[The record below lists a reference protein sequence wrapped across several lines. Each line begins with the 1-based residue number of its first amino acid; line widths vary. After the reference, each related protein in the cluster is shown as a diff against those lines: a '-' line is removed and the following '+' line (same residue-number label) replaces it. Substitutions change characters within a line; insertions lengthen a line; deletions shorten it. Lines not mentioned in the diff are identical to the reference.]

1 MAKLHVTPTSI
12 ILERTDGRKIDLSC
26 FEAVG
31 PICWGYFWYK
41 HNGKYGFMDEEGS
54 PICGPVYISA
64 GNFDVSLHAPVERE
78 SGHGF
83 INRGGVETCR
93 CIYEKVWWYN
103 NGYAR
108 VMRDG
113 TIYYIDRIGMEH
125 QLPYAKK
132 MWLEPRDRRIY

>member
-12 ILERTDGRKIDLSC
+12 ILERTDGRKINLSH

-41 HNGKYGFMDEEGS
+41 LGGKYGYMDEEGS
-54 PICGPVYISA
+54 IVCPPVYLTA
-64 GNFDVSLHAPVERE
+64 GNFDVSLHAKVSKET
-78 SGHGF
+78 GYGF

-93 CIYEKVWWYN
+93 LIYDKVWWYN
-103 NGYAR
+103 NGFAR
-108 VMRDG
+108 VMRNK
-113 TIYYIDRIGMEH
+113 TIYYIDRIGTEH

-132 MWLEPRDRRIY
+132 MWHEPRDKRIY